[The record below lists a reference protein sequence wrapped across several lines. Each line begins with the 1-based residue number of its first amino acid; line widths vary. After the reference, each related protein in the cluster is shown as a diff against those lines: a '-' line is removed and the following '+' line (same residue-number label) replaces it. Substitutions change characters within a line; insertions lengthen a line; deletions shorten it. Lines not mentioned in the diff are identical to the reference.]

1 MCIQN
6 ANCYSLLFIETY
18 FRAKCNGEDAKS
30 PRLLKTETG
39 GLSCNG
45 SAAAFLLA
53 AQNSGQEF
61 RQSGDSE
68 GQNRHECHRADDVQ
82 RIGKGLVHLHA
93 QHTAGGK
100 QVDRQRRG
108 QAADHQG
115 HQQGD
120 AEVERSQADRYR
132 DGQQDGGGQDD
143 DADRLHEHTKDHQ
156 QQEDEGEDKELG
168 VGDAHQPAC
177 KHLGHLLSGH
187 EPAEGRSDG
196 DDEHDDAGGN
206 DSVSR
211 HLEEVLQ
218 GQLAVDEHGEEQRV
232 DHSHDSGL
240 GSGAQTGKDA
250 AQNGHGH
257 QQGQQSIQNDLHAL
271 IDGVLVGVLV
281 LLLLPTDSEEAIQGD
296 EGDDGQQAGGH
307 AAEEH
312 IAHGDAGR
320 LGVDHHDDAGRDDAG
335 HRAAGCD
342 KAGRQA
348 LGIPLLQHGGADD
361 LADGGSRGDTGTGNG
376 TEEAAGSH
384 SRCTQTTG
392 EFTKQHIRQLYQ
404 SRCTAVDHQ
413 GTGKDEHGH
422 RQHIKALCAADHALQ
437 QNVHRGA
444 AVDVEQSHA
453 ADADGECDRHAD
465 EEADRQRNKHQDQ
478 SSIHR
483 FNSSSSLEVS
493 LPISFIRCRMAQT
506 T

>member
-1 MCIQN
+1 M
-6 ANCYSLLFIETY
+6 
-18 FRAKCNGEDAKS
+18 
-30 PRLLKTETG
+30 
-39 GLSCNG
+39 
-45 SAAAFLLA
+45 
-53 AQNSGQEF
+53 
-61 RQSGDSE
+61 
-68 GQNRHECHRADDVQ
+68 
-82 RIGKGLVHLHA
+82 
-93 QHTAGGK
+93 
-100 QVDRQRRG
+100 
-108 QAADHQG
+108 
-115 HQQGD
+115 
-120 AEVERSQADRYR
+120 
-132 DGQQDGGGQDD
+132 
-143 DADRLHEHTKDHQ
+143 
-156 QQEDEGEDKELG
+156 
-168 VGDAHQPAC
+168 
-177 KHLGHLLSGH
+177 
-187 EPAEGRSDG
+187 
-196 DDEHDDAGGN
+196 
-206 DSVSR
+206 
-211 HLEEVLQ
+211 
-218 GQLAVDEHGEEQRV
+218 
-232 DHSHDSGL
+232 
-240 GSGAQTGKDA
+240 
-250 AQNGHGH
+250 
-257 QQGQQSIQNDLHAL
+257 
-271 IDGVLVGVLV
+271 GVLV

-296 EGDDGQQAGGH
+296 EGDDGQQAGDH

-320 LGVDHHDDAGRDDAG
+320 LGVDHHDDAWRDDAG

-348 LGIPLLQHGGADD
+348 LGIPFLQHGWADD

-376 TEEAAGSH
+376 TEEAAGCH

-422 RQHIKALCAADHALQ
+422 RQHVKALCAADHALQ

-453 ADADGECDRHAD
+453 ADADGECDWHAD

-483 FNSSSSLEVS
+483 FNPSSSLEVS